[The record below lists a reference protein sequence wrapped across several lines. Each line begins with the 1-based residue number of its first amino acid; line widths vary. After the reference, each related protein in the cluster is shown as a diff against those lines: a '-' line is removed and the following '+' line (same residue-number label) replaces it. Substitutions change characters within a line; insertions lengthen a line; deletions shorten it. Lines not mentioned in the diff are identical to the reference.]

1 MINILEERDMRF
13 KKFTALALAVVTAAS
28 VAMTGCGSRIDEDA
42 VVATLGDKEISLG
55 LANFMAQY
63 TAVSYDSYIT
73 MGYAKEICGH
83 RIYPETVRLCRIM

>member
-42 VVATLGDKEISLG
+42 VVATLGD
-55 LANFMAQY
+55 
-63 TAVSYDSYIT
+63 TA
-73 MGYAKEICGH
+73 A
-83 RIYPETVRLCRIM
+83 

>member
-1 MINILEERDMRF
+1 MRF

-63 TAVSYDSYIT
+63 TAVSMTAILPWD
-73 MGYAKEICGH
+73 MLRKICGH